1 MTDHRCTY
9 DSHYGYIPGHAH
21 LALMCGACGS
31 WGMPGGGEWHTVP
44 TELLPSACTHLS
56 RKRKAAYWLKFY
68 AASFLVGLAIGAIIA
83 I

>member
-1 MTDHRCTY
+1 MTEHRCTY

-56 RKRKAAYWLKFY
+56 RN
-68 AASFLVGLAIGAIIA
+68 SVGTRSEEHTSELQSR
-83 I
+83 